1 MDRSNI
7 ILVFQA
13 ETHEYRITRS
23 TSTTSI
29 TSVYPVNKI
38 RATLNHTLVHQ
49 FLERLV
55 LARVTTIIQELVPE
69 TGIDQVTSCMLC
81 TTHIEIHIAPVFIN
95 VLVNQGILVLRIHIA
110 QIVGTGSSKTRHGVQ
125 LQGEDGLVVD
135 ELF

>member
-13 ETHEYRITRS
+13 EAHELTLIS
-23 TSTTSI
+23 TFVLDTIDKVTS
-29 TSVYPVNKI
+29 
-38 RATLNHTLVHQ
+38 ALNHTLVHQ

-81 TTHIEIHIAPVFIN
+81 TTHIKIHIAPVFIN

-110 QIVGTGSSKTRHGVQ
+110 QIVGAGSSETRHGVQ